1 MLKKEPQVKMMHGD
15 ELIKVLEEALIIAI
29 DDLEHLALMANS
41 DIANDCLKRIS
52 VILKD
57 TDYEWK

>member
-1 MLKKEPQVKMMHGD
+1 MMHGD